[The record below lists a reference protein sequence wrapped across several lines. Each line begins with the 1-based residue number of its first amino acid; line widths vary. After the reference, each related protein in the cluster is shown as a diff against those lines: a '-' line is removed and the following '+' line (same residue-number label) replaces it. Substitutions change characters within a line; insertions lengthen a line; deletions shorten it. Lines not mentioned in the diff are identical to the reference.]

1 MPTTF
6 DSRRLRHERTIDRRL
21 TEAHR
26 GCAVAIGQLV
36 QRSPSS
42 RNMAGVSTITNT
54 LANRTALKA
63 AAWGIIKQFYI
74 GTGLE
79 PFIGQEPQ
87 SPYTRLL
94 YEGIAGAVR
103 IQAERQVALL
113 RRVIHDEQVFRWLTG
128 ARAVR
133 TVTELVYDPFHLFVD
148 PNGYRLSDRVWRT
161 SIDVRSRVDL
171 LLDYE
176 ISQGTS
182 AVRIAE
188 LLEDFLT
195 PGAGSIRTRTPYGR
209 EGSYS
214 ARRLA
219 RTEIT
224 AAAGRATINAS
235 QANPFVQGVQ
245 WVLSGSHPRMDPCDI
260 NARGGPNGDGIYP
273 PESVPPYPEHPH
285 CKCHLS
291 PVALGSTA
299 DLVTQL
305 RGDIRNQTLE
315 ARRMQGIFNLDFMV
329 QALLSGL
336 ITDVVERMAA

>member
-1 MPTTF
+1 MITF

-21 TEAHR
+21 TFAHR
-26 GCAVAIGQLV
+26 GIAQAIGQLV

-42 RNMAGVSTITNT
+42 RDMAGVSTVQNT
-54 LANRTALKA
+54 QANRTAIKA
-63 AAWGIIKQFYI
+63 ASWGIIKAFYV
-74 GTGLE
+74 GPGLE
-79 PFIGQEPQ
+79 PFVGQQPQ
-87 SPYTRLL
+87 SPYTKLL
-94 YEGIAGAVR
+94 YDGIAGATR

-113 RRVIHDEQVFRWLTG
+113 RRVVHDEGVFRWLTG
-128 ARAVR
+128 ARPVR
-133 TVTELVYDPFHLFVD
+133 ELVYEPFHLFVD

-195 PGAGSIRTRTPYGR
+195 PGGIAPRTRRPYGSS
-209 EGSYS
+209 GSYS

-219 RTEIT
+219 RTELS

-245 WVLSGSHPRMDPCDI
+245 WVRSSAHRDADECDE
-260 NARGGPNGDGIYP
+260 NAHGGPAGDGVYA
-273 PESVPPYPEHPH
+273 PESVPRYPNHPH
-285 CKCHLS
+285 CLCHLS
-291 PVALGSTA
+291 PVAMGSTA

-305 RGDIRNQTLE
+305 RGDIRNQTAE
-315 ARRMQGIFNLDFMV
+315 ARRMQGLFSVDWLV
-329 QALLSGL
+329 SALMSGL
-336 ITDVVERMAA
+336 ISDVLERMAA